1 MTIETHTNLA
11 PKILVLDLET
21 TGLKAHEGDMI
32 LEVGMV
38 AFDYLFRPVGE
49 FQCLVN
55 GDHERWRWDAIK
67 AAAEIGETNAK
78 IVADMHAKSGL
89 GAQIDSGEGLSLA
102 EAEQAMT
109 QWCHD
114 VGVAG
119 LPITGSNAKFDRG
132 FLARYMPTFD
142 DTVVHYR
149 SLDVSSIKEWARAF
163 FPTEYACIREQLDP
177 RQDHRSIADCYDTRN
192 ELRAYT
198 ELFGKYFF

>member
-21 TGLKAHEGDMI
+21 TGLKAHDGDMI

-38 AFDYLFRPVGE
+38 AFDYLFQPVGE
-49 FQCLVN
+49 FQCVVN
-55 GDHERWRWDAIK
+55 GAEERLRWDLIK
-67 AAAEIGETNAK
+67 SLAPTDVNAK
-78 IVADMHAKSGL
+78 IVTEMHTKSGL
-89 GAQIDSGEGLSLA
+89 GAEIDNNVGIPLA

-132 FLARYMPTFD
+132 FLAKYMPTFD
-142 DTVVHYR
+142 DNVVHYR

-163 FPTEYACIREQLDP
+163 FPDQYAEVRAGLSP

>member
-1 MTIETHTNLA
+1 MTTETHTNLA

-21 TGLKAHEGDMI
+21 TGLKAHDGDMI

-38 AFDYLFRPVGE
+38 AFDHLFQPVGE

-55 GDHERWRWDAIK
+55 GPEERLRWDLIK
-67 AAAEIGETNAK
+67 SLAPTDKGAEIVTK
-78 IVADMHAKSGL
+78 MHTKSGL
-89 GAQIDSGEGLSLA
+89 GAQIDNNEGLPLA
-102 EAEQAMT
+102 EAEQLMT
-109 QWCHD
+109 EWCHD

-132 FLARYMPTFD
+132 FLAKYMPTFD
-142 DTVVHYR
+142 DNVVHYR

-163 FPTEYACIREQLDP
+163 FPTEYACIREELDP